1 MNKTIIIH
9 TENFEKLQDFF
20 KFFNKNYKKNEFSLF
35 LNCKGYYPWQD
46 QEMVKEIQSF
56 SNYYAYPTNLSK
68 TQSIVELVL
77 KTKTEEVIIID
88 EDNFEFELKKEDL
101 VKTNFLYTERKKLLT
116 KNLDTNY
123 QTIKWFLIDT
133 LSQIKGSD
141 LNKKDDS
148 IDSFRYN
155 QKINDKRFFER
166 IIYVD
171 GGIGDHVMALP
182 FLEKNQEEIHVCCKY
197 DILYKHL
204 NFKSFISWG
213 DSLFGGYRKFVYEYG
228 SSNNS
233 PTIIDAFFGI
243 NGEERDENDKLIY
256 NGKKTLVSGLEG
268 KKIALICSSAAKIQ
282 GLESNKDWKEV
293 RWLKLVHELQKQ
305 NYFVIQVGTKN
316 DNQIPRV
323 NMKFLDKPIE
333 ELSYLI
339 SVSNLWITVD
349 TFFHHF
355 AASIK
360 PEVGICLTP
369 FYNDHAKHPKVTYIE
384 KDCGKNY
391 SDRRWWM
398 DLQQPERKECM
409 ELITVQDVVEKIK
422 IDNETKIISKINVP
436 KTRFDIINSL
446 IEKHNYK
453 SYLEI
458 GVYNPDGCFNK
469 INCEYKVSVDSMVNG
484 EFPVMF
490 KMTSDDFFKQ
500 NTEKFDLIFIDGL
513 HLDEQVQKDISNS
526 FNFLNE
532 NGTIVLHDCNPP
544 THYHARE
551 NYYDNTTPVGW
562 DWNGTVWKAIVKE
575 RCNNPNIFTSV
586 VDTDWGVGIMQKSN
600 NPNQIENLNPEFL
613 FEKFAE
619 NRKYYLNLITP
630 EEFVEEYL
638 NEKKKT
644 DIEQIRYST
653 DFKDSKKKI
662 KIKIYCNDYN
672 FDNCSNWRGRMQ
684 YNDID
689 GVEIEF
695 SNVLDFDITKD
706 INYNI
711 IVMIRPLVNLIGY
724 IRNLKDNG
732 VKVVIDYDDSFP
744 LSFSS
749 KNIVAEMTEV
759 LQIINE
765 CDALVTTTERLKHYY
780 YYHSYNENIN
790 VMPNVVDKK
799 FISEYKKDNNDK
811 IVLGWFGNSGH
822 YDNLKLI
829 DKTVLKILDEYP
841 NVYLNLYSDS
851 EKIFELFKHPKT
863 NNINYEFNFENFQE
877 KLGEID
883 INLAPLT
890 ENYFSLHK
898 SNIRI
903 ILSGYKTIPSI
914 ATNFG
919 EYKLLGKDNVILCDS
934 DDDWY
939 YGLKRLIEDNSFR
952 IKIGNN
958 IKNYIE
964 NNLVSE
970 KWKKNKYEMFASL
983 IEKN

>member
-1 MNKTIIIH
+1 MDKTIIIH

-35 LNCKGYYPWQD
+35 LNCKGHYPWQD

-56 SNYYAYPTNLSK
+56 SNYYAYPTNLPK
-68 TQSIVELVL
+68 TQSIVELLL

-243 NGEERDENDKLIY
+243 NGEERDGNDKLIY

-391 SDRRWWM
+391 SDRKWWM

-409 ELITVQDVVEKIK
+409 NLITVDDVVSRITSGATTNKTALVCIAKNEDNYINEWIDYHKKIGFDDIFIYQNDWNYDITSNNVKVIKYDGQNMQLYAYNDFIENYHDKYEWAAFFDCDEFLVLKKHESIQEFLNDYSNFDSVVINWVLFGDNGLEKINQNNHSVLERFTK
-422 IDNETKIISKINVP
+422 RQNRVNPHVKSIVKLKKGLMFVHNSHVVDGINWVDPNYNTGSEALNPKGSDDIAQLNHYFCKTKEEFDLKSNRGRADNGAGRTFEEFMLHNLNEVYDFTAFNFYANKAGKKFVEFIIPTYDRIYPLKSMLSSLMAQTDGDWSANVVIDDVKNDEITN
-436 KTRFDIINSL
+436 L
-446 IEKHNYK
+446 IKEFKDNRIYFTFAGKRYNDFGHTPR
-453 SYLEI
+453 EI
-458 GVYNPDGCFNK
+458 GKNMS
-469 INCEYKVSVDSMVNG
+469 IAEYIILTG
-484 EFPVMF
+484 
-490 KMTSDDFFKQ
+490 DD
-500 NTEKFDLIFIDGL
+500 
-513 HLDEQVQKDISNS
+513 
-526 FNFLNE
+526 
-532 NGTIVLHDCNPP
+532 
-544 THYHARE
+544 
-551 NYYDNTTPVGW
+551 NYYTP
-562 DWNGTVWKAIVKE
+562 N
-575 RCNNPNIFTSV
+575 
-586 VDTDWGVGIMQKSN
+586 
-600 NPNQIENLNPEFL
+600 
-613 FEKFAE
+613 
-619 NRKYYLNLITP
+619 
-630 EEFVEEYL
+630 FVEELKKNSKNNPIMIYWDMVHNHKHYATDSHYSYWKTLLVNCGIDMGSFATKGNVLKKYTLENNNFCADGKLVENIL
-638 NEKKKT
+638 NDNSSNYPIYMNIINQMVKEK
-644 DIEQIRYST
+644 
-653 DFKDSKKKI
+653 DFSKPI
-662 KIKIYCNDYN
+662 I
-672 FDNCSNWRGRMQ
+672 
-684 YNDID
+684 DID
-689 GVEIEF
+689 
-695 SNVLDFDITKD
+695 NVA
-706 INYNI
+706 
-711 IVMIRPLVNLIGY
+711 R
-724 IRNLKDNG
+724 
-732 VKVVIDYDDSFP
+732 
-744 LSFSS
+744 
-749 KNIVAEMTEV
+749 
-759 LQIINE
+759 
-765 CDALVTTTERLKHYY
+765 
-780 YYHSYNENIN
+780 
-790 VMPNVVDKK
+790 
-799 FISEYKKDNNDK
+799 
-811 IVLGWFGNSGH
+811 
-822 YDNLKLI
+822 I
-829 DKTVLKILDEYP
+829 DKVLYVH
-841 NVYLNLYSDS
+841 N
-851 EKIFELFKHPKT
+851 
-863 NNINYEFNFENFQE
+863 
-877 KLGEID
+877 
-883 INLAPLT
+883 
-890 ENYFSLHK
+890 
-898 SNIRI
+898 
-903 ILSGYKTIPSI
+903 
-914 ATNFG
+914 
-919 EYKLLGKDNVILCDS
+919 
-934 DDDWY
+934 
-939 YGLKRLIEDNSFR
+939 
-952 IKIGNN
+952 
-958 IKNYIE
+958 
-964 NNLVSE
+964 
-970 KWKKNKYEMFASL
+970 
-983 IEKN
+983 